1 MRKTINVVA
10 GLAWRYNHRTGVEVL
25 LGRRKDGKLRGG
37 LWEMPGGKVD
47 PDEDVREA
55 LSREWREELGVDV
68 TAEAEISTAILR
80 LDDTLV
86 VELRP
91 VVEVRPGE
99 FDRAQ
104 ALDHAELRWV
114 RLDDAMRYLPCSPA
128 LYAHYRD
135 AADYLL
141 EHAENQW

>member
-10 GLAWRYNHRTGVEVL
+10 GLAWRYSHRTGVEVL
-25 LGRRKDGKLRGG
+25 MGRRKDGKLRGG
-37 LWEMPGGKVD
+37 LWEMPGGKND
-47 PDEDVREA
+47 PGENTDQTVV
-55 LSREWREELGVDV
+55 REWREELGIDV
-68 TAEAEISTAILR
+68 TSDAAISTATLR
-80 LDDTLV
+80 LDDTLI

-91 VVEVRPGE
+91 VTEARPGE

-114 RLDDAMRYLPCSPA
+114 GIHDAMRYLPCSPA
-128 LYAHYRD
+128 FYAHYRD